1 MKCFR
6 VGDQVRFTR
15 RWLRAIGAGTEGNL
29 AGARGRVT
37 ILKPREGV
45 TLAAVEWD
53 LAYRDL
59 PGWVFAENLAPA
71 ERGSECLSKN

>member
-1 MKCFR
+1 MKLFR

-15 RWLRAIGAGTEGNL
+15 RWLRAIGAGTEGSL

-37 ILKPREGV
+37 ILKPRERGFDF
-45 TLAAVEWD
+45 AAVEWD

-59 PGWVFAENLAPA
+59 LGWVFAENLALA
-71 ERGSECLSKN
+71 ERGNRNA